1 MIKYTDTG
9 SDFIRASIGK
19 AVFQLLEATDF
30 DEIKVTDIYRI
41 ACVGKTTYYRYFG
54 NKNGKKD
61 AMFFCLQEGYN
72 NFKESN
78 SAFTSTDECFGH
90 FLWAIKD
97 KILLLSKRNCLDVF
111 DRLVLA
117 IYGPTKD
124 DDSIYVKYMGA
135 GMWMG
140 FVRALISDGFI
151 DTQEAVGKKMQIAFL
166 QMLQKENRESK

>member
-19 AVFQLLEATDF
+19 AVFQLLETTDF
-30 DEIKVTDIYRI
+30 DEIKVTDIYKI

-61 AMFFCLQEGYN
+61 AMFFCLLQEYGD
-72 NFKESN
+72 FKESN
-78 SAFTSTDECFGH
+78 SAFTNTDECFRH
-90 FLWAIKD
+90 FLWSIKNR
-97 KILLLSKRNCLDVF
+97 ILLLNEKNCLDVF
-111 DRLVLA
+111 DRLILS
-117 IYGPTKD
+117 IFGPTKD

-140 FVRALISDGFI
+140 FVRALISDGFSETQ
-151 DTQEAVGKKMQIAFL
+151 DTVRQKMQIAFL
-166 QMLQKENRESK
+166 QMLQK